1 MRNGAE
7 GGERPWLVVGLG
19 NPGERY
25 ALTPHNLGF
34 LVADRLAARHGIH
47 IGRKVAMALVG
58 AGRIASAPVVLAK
71 PQTYMNRSGSA
82 VKALLEREGLDAGR
96 LVLIYDELALPWK
109 SLRIR
114 AKGSAGGHHGVESV
128 IGELGTTSFAR
139 VRLGI
144 HPGHP
149 VEDGAAFVLA
159 PFRRAQLAELDEVLD
174 YAADAVEVLLAEGV
188 EKAMTKFNRRAQG
201 PEKEEE

>member
-1 MRNGAE
+1 MENGAE
-7 GGERPWLVVGLG
+7 GSRQRWLVVGLG

-34 LVADRLAARHGIH
+34 LVADRLAARHGIR
-47 IGRKVAMALVG
+47 IARKQAAALVG
-58 AGRIASAPVVLAK
+58 AGRIGPASVLLAK
-71 PQTYMNRSGSA
+71 PLTFMNRSGGA
-82 VKALLEREGLDAGR
+82 VKALLEQEGLGADR

-114 AKGSAGGHHGVESV
+114 ARGSAGGHHGVESV
-128 IGELGTTSFAR
+128 IEELGTAAFSR

-144 HPGHP
+144 HPGRP
-149 VEDGAAFVLA
+149 VEDGAEFVLA
-159 PFRRAQLAELDEVLD
+159 PFSRAQLAELDEVLD
-174 YAADAVEVLLAEGV
+174 SAADAVEVLLAEGV
-188 EKAMTKFNRRAQG
+188 EKAMAKFNRRAQG

>member
-7 GGERPWLVVGLG
+7 DSGRPWLVVGLG

-25 ALTPHNLGF
+25 AFTPHNLGF
-34 LVADRLAARHGIH
+34 LVADRLAARHGIR
-47 IGRKVAMALVG
+47 IARKQAMALVG
-58 AGRIASAPVVLAK
+58 VGGIASVPVLLAK
-71 PQTYMNRSGSA
+71 PQTYMNRSGGA
-82 VKALLEREGLDAGR
+82 VKGLLEAEGLGPDR
-96 LVLIYDELALPWK
+96 LVLIYDDLALPWK

-128 IGELGTTSFAR
+128 IEELGTAAFAR

-149 VEDGAAFVLA
+149 VDDGAEFVLA
-159 PFRRAQLAELDEVLD
+159 PFGRAQLAELDEVLD

-201 PEKEEE
+201 PEKEDE

>member
-1 MRNGAE
+1 MHNDAE
-7 GGERPWLVVGLG
+7 GSGRAWLVVGLG

-34 LVADRLAARHGIH
+34 LVADRLAARHGIR
-47 IGRKVAMALVG
+47 ITRRQAMSLVG
-58 AGRIASAPVVLAK
+58 AGEIASVPVLLAK
-71 PQTYMNRSGSA
+71 PQTFMNRSGGA
-82 VKALLEREGLDAGR
+82 VKELLEKEGLGPDR
-96 LVLIYDELALPWK
+96 LLLIYDELALPWK

-128 IGELGTTSFAR
+128 IAELGTTAFPR

-174 YAADAVEVLLAEGV
+174 CAADAVEVLLAEGV
-188 EKAMTKFNRRAQG
+188 EKAMAKFNRRAQG
-201 PEKEEE
+201 PEKEEG